1 MIFLQDVSGIVDP
14 LSAINPLLGVIATIT
29 VFIIG
34 FLVVEN
40 RRLQKRNEQLVDDS
54 KEDLKQ
60 YASTIGQ
67 FNLTLDKVLARSDQ
81 SEIKAAID
89 DMRHKMSEI
98 LLKVSQ

>member
-1 MIFLQDVSGIVDP
+1 MILLQDVGGIVDP

-34 FLVVEN
+34 YLVVEM
-40 RRLQKRNEQLVDDS
+40 RRLQRRNEQLVDDS